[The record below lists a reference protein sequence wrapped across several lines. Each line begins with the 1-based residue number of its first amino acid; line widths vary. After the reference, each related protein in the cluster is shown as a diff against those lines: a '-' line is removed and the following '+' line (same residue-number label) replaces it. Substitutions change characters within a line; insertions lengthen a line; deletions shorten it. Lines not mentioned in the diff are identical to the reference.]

1 MKSAILIFVRPPEP
15 GKVKTRLAAVI
26 GAEKALQ
33 VYIFLLKHTAGLV
46 SSLGIQLFVFYAG
59 DVVAHDMF
67 TGPQVTKLQQGEGDL
82 GERMDAAFTEVFSRG
97 FGQAVIIGSDCYEL
111 TSDIILEG
119 LSLLQQTDLVI
130 GPARDGGYYL
140 LGMNQPLKSVF
151 DAIAWSSQTVFRDT
165 MARAAREDCSV
176 SLLQVLTDVDQ
187 AADISFS
194 YD

>member
-46 SSLGIQLFVFYAG
+46 SSLGIPLFVFYAG
-59 DVVAHDMF
+59 DVVADDMF

-119 LSLLQQTDLVI
+119 VSLLQQTDLVI

-165 MARAAREDCSV
+165 MARAARQDCSV
-176 SLLQVLTDVDQ
+176 SLLPVLTDVDQ

>member
-15 GKVKTRLAAVI
+15 GKVKTRLATGI

-46 SSLGIQLFVFYAG
+46 SSLGIPLFVFYAG
-59 DVVAHDMF
+59 DVVTDDMF
-67 TGPQVTKLQQGEGDL
+67 TGTQVTKLQQGEGDL

-140 LGMNQPLKSVF
+140 LGMNQPVKSVF

-165 MARAAREDCSV
+165 VARAARENCSV
-176 SLLQVLTDVDQ
+176 SLLPVLTDVDK
-187 AADISFS
+187 AEDISFS
-194 YD
+194 YA

>member
-1 MKSAILIFVRPPEP
+1 LKSAILIFVRPPEP
-15 GKVKTRLAAVI
+15 GKVKTRLAAGI

-33 VYIFLLKHTAGLV
+33 VYIFLLKHTARLV
-46 SSLGIQLFVFYAG
+46 SSLGIPLFVFYAG
-59 DVVAHDMF
+59 DVVADDMF
-67 TGPQVTKLQQGEGDL
+67 TGTQVTKLQQGEGDL
-82 GERMDAAFTEVFSRG
+82 GERMEAAFTEVFSRG

-140 LGMNQPLKSVF
+140 LGMNQPVKSVF

-165 MARAAREDCSV
+165 VARAARENCSV
-176 SLLQVLTDVDQ
+176 SLLPVLTDVDK
-187 AADISFS
+187 AEDISFS
-194 YD
+194 YA

>member
-15 GKVKTRLAAVI
+15 GKVKTRLAAGI
-26 GAEKALQ
+26 GAENALQ

-46 SSLGIQLFVFYAG
+46 SSLGIPLFVFYAG
-59 DVVAHDMF
+59 DVVADDMF
-67 TGPQVTKLQQGEGDL
+67 TGTQVTKLQQGKGDL

-140 LGMNQPLKSVF
+140 LGMNQPVKSVF

-165 MARAAREDCSV
+165 VARAARENCSV
-176 SLLQVLTDVDQ
+176 SLLPVLTDVDK
-187 AADISFS
+187 AEDISFS
-194 YD
+194 YA